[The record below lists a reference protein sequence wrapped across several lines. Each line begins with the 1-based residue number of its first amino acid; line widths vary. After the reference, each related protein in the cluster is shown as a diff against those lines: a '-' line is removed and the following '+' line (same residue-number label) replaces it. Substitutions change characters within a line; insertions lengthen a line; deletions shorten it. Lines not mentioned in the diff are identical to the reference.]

1 MRLPSIRYPRFRLNV
16 LRGVGRFAEPY
27 PHGSHAWDADP
38 AIDEIRCACCPP
50 RRRSRVSPQR
60 VPSAGSA
67 ASVIEGHTAQ
77 TYNAGVFAFIETKLF
92 TRLFDQIFSDED
104 LARLQ
109 GFLIENPETGDV
121 VPGSGGV
128 RKMRWAM
135 PGRGKR
141 GGLRIIY
148 YLRSRQG
155 QIWLLT
161 LYPKSETDSIPG
173 RILRQIKG
181 EIDGEG

>member
-1 MRLPSIRYPRFRLNV
+1 M
-16 LRGVGRFAEPY
+16 
-27 PHGSHAWDADP
+27 
-38 AIDEIRCACCPP
+38 
-50 RRRSRVSPQR
+50 
-60 VPSAGSA
+60 
-67 ASVIEGHTAQ
+67 
-77 TYNAGVFAFIETKLF
+77 FAFIETKLF
-92 TRLFDQIFSDED
+92 TRLFDEIFSDED

-109 GFLIENPETGDV
+109 GFLIENPKVGDV
-121 VPGSGGV
+121 VPGSGGG
-128 RKMRWAM
+128 RKMGWGR

-173 RILRQIKG
+173 RILKQIKD

>member
-1 MRLPSIRYPRFRLNV
+1 M
-16 LRGVGRFAEPY
+16 
-27 PHGSHAWDADP
+27 
-38 AIDEIRCACCPP
+38 
-50 RRRSRVSPQR
+50 
-60 VPSAGSA
+60 
-67 ASVIEGHTAQ
+67 
-77 TYNAGVFAFIETKLF
+77 FAFIETKLF
-92 TRLFDQIFSDED
+92 TRLFDEIFSDED

-109 GFLIENPETGDV
+109 GFLIENPEVGDV
-121 VPGSGGV
+121 IPGSSGV
-128 RKMRWAM
+128 RKMRWAI

-173 RILRQIKG
+173 RILRQIKD

>member
-1 MRLPSIRYPRFRLNV
+1 M
-16 LRGVGRFAEPY
+16 
-27 PHGSHAWDADP
+27 
-38 AIDEIRCACCPP
+38 
-50 RRRSRVSPQR
+50 
-60 VPSAGSA
+60 
-67 ASVIEGHTAQ
+67 
-77 TYNAGVFAFIETKLF
+77 FAFIETKLF
-92 TRLFDQIFSDED
+92 TRLFDEIFSDED

-109 GFLIENPETGDV
+109 GFLIENPEVGDV
-121 VPGSGGV
+121 IPSSSGV

>member
-1 MRLPSIRYPRFRLNV
+1 M
-16 LRGVGRFAEPY
+16 
-27 PHGSHAWDADP
+27 
-38 AIDEIRCACCPP
+38 
-50 RRRSRVSPQR
+50 
-60 VPSAGSA
+60 
-67 ASVIEGHTAQ
+67 
-77 TYNAGVFAFIETKLF
+77 FAFIETKLF
-92 TRLFDQIFSDED
+92 TRLFDEIFSDED

-109 GFLIENPETGDV
+109 GFLIENPEVGDV
-121 VPGSGGV
+121 IPGSSGV

>member
-1 MRLPSIRYPRFRLNV
+1 M
-16 LRGVGRFAEPY
+16 
-27 PHGSHAWDADP
+27 
-38 AIDEIRCACCPP
+38 
-50 RRRSRVSPQR
+50 
-60 VPSAGSA
+60 
-67 ASVIEGHTAQ
+67 
-77 TYNAGVFAFIETKLF
+77 FAFIETKLF
-92 TRLFDQIFSDED
+92 TRLFDEIFSDED

-109 GFLIENPETGDV
+109 GFLIENPEVGDV
-121 VPGSGGV
+121 IPGSSGV
-128 RKMRWAM
+128 RKMRWAI

-161 LYPKSETDSIPG
+161 LYPKSEIDSIPG
-173 RILRQIKG
+173 RILKQIKD

>member
-1 MRLPSIRYPRFRLNV
+1 M
-16 LRGVGRFAEPY
+16 APY
-27 PHGSHAWDADP
+27 F
-38 AIDEIRCACCPP
+38 
-50 RRRSRVSPQR
+50 VSPQR
-60 VPSAGSA
+60 VQSARSA
-67 ASVIEGHTAQ
+67 ASVIDGHTSK
-77 TYNAGVFAFIETKLF
+77 TYNACVFAFIETKLF
-92 TRLFDQIFSDED
+92 TRLFDEIFYDED

-109 GFLIENPETGDV
+109 DFLIENPKVGDV

-141 GGLRIIY
+141 GGLRIVY
-148 YLRSRQG
+148 YLMSRQG

-173 RILRQIKG
+173 RILRQIKD
-181 EIDGEG
+181 EIDDEG

>member
-1 MRLPSIRYPRFRLNV
+1 
-16 LRGVGRFAEPY
+16 
-27 PHGSHAWDADP
+27 
-38 AIDEIRCACCPP
+38 
-50 RRRSRVSPQR
+50 
-60 VPSAGSA
+60 
-67 ASVIEGHTAQ
+67 
-77 TYNAGVFAFIETKLF
+77 VFAFIETKLF

-128 RKMRWAM
+128 RKMRWAI

>member
-1 MRLPSIRYPRFRLNV
+1 
-16 LRGVGRFAEPY
+16 
-27 PHGSHAWDADP
+27 
-38 AIDEIRCACCPP
+38 
-50 RRRSRVSPQR
+50 
-60 VPSAGSA
+60 
-67 ASVIEGHTAQ
+67 
-77 TYNAGVFAFIETKLF
+77 VFAFIETKLF
-92 TRLFDQIFSDED
+92 TRLFDEIFSDED

-109 GFLIENPETGDV
+109 GFLIENPKVGDV

-148 YLRSRQG
+148 YLSSRQG

-173 RILRQIKG
+173 RILRQIKD
-181 EIDGEG
+181 EIDDEG

>member
-1 MRLPSIRYPRFRLNV
+1 MAPHTDAPETVCHHEAPFAARRLAPR
-16 LRGVGRFAEPY
+16 
-27 PHGSHAWDADP
+27 
-38 AIDEIRCACCPP
+38 C
-50 RRRSRVSPQR
+50 PQR
-60 VPSAGSA
+60 VPSTRSA
-67 ASVIEGHTAQ
+67 ASAIDGHTSQ

-92 TRLFDQIFSDED
+92 TRLFDEIFSDEY

-109 GFLIENPETGDV
+109 GLLIENPEVGDV

-161 LYPKSETDSIPG
+161 LYPKSEIDSIPG
-173 RILRQIKG
+173 RILKQIKD

>member
-1 MRLPSIRYPRFRLNV
+1 M
-16 LRGVGRFAEPY
+16 
-27 PHGSHAWDADP
+27 
-38 AIDEIRCACCPP
+38 
-50 RRRSRVSPQR
+50 
-60 VPSAGSA
+60 
-67 ASVIEGHTAQ
+67 
-77 TYNAGVFAFIETKLF
+77 FAFIETKLF
-92 TRLFDQIFSDED
+92 TRLFDEIFSDED

-109 GFLIENPETGDV
+109 GFLIENPKVGDV

-173 RILRQIKG
+173 RILRQIKD
-181 EIDGEG
+181 EIDDEG